1 MPDPYHADLR
11 PPRQSSRWI
20 AVSLLLVALALGA
33 GAYWWY
39 TSQRTAPIELPA
51 TASASAPGSA
61 GSGSLAEAPALVAS
75 GPQYPVQANPAA
87 SAPAD
92 ADADA
97 QVRPALT
104 GLLGSKAVE
113 SLLQVDGFVQRFV
126 ATVDN
131 LPRDQAPA
139 RMWPVQPTAKRFTAV
154 EVGGGVKTISPDNS
168 ARYTPFVRLVEAV
181 DMKRAVALY
190 TEHYALFQKA
200 YEKLGYP
207 DGYFNDRLVE
217 VIDHLLLAPEPAPPL
232 QVKLTEVKGEVPS
245 QRPWVRYEF
254 ADAGLEALSAG
265 QKMLVRVGL
274 DNERRLKAQL
284 TELRHLVTTGAAA
297 KK

>member
-1 MPDPYHADLR
+1 MPHPDHANLR
-11 PPRQSSRWI
+11 PPRRSSRWGL
-20 AVSLLLVALALGA
+20 VVLLLLIALALGA
-33 GAYWWY
+33 AAYWWY
-39 TSQRTAPIELPA
+39 TSHSVGPIELPGA
-51 TASASAPGSA
+51 ASANAPAVAGSA
-61 GSGSLAEAPALVAS
+61 AAAPAPVAS
-75 GPQYPVQANPAA
+75 GPLYPVEANPAA

-92 ADADA
+92 AEA

-104 GLLGSKAVE
+104 GLLGSKAVD
-113 SLLQVDGFVQRFV
+113 SLLQVDGFVERFV

-139 RMWPVQPTAKRFTAV
+139 RMWPVQPTADRFTVA
-154 EVGGGVKTISPDNS
+154 ETGGGVKTISPDNE

-190 TEHYALFQKA
+190 TEHYPLFQKA

-217 VIDHLLLAPEPAPPL
+217 VIDHLLRAPEPAPPL
-232 QVKLTEVKGEVPS
+232 QVRLTEVKGEVPS

-254 ADAGLEALSAG
+254 ADADLEALSAG
-265 QKMLVRVGL
+265 QKMLVRMGL
-274 DNERRLKAQL
+274 ANERRLKAQL
-284 TELRHLVTTGAAA
+284 AELRRLVGTRTAA